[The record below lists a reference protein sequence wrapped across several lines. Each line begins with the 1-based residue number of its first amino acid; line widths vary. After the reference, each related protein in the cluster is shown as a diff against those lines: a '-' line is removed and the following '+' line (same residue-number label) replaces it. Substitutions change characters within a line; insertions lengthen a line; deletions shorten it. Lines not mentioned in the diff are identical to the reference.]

1 MPAKSVKELDTEW
14 KRLNAQRIELEKLVK
29 AKQAAGD
36 KLGEILSLNTKARN
50 KRVICVSL
58 FFCPSYL
65 LLVAYLLYVSA
76 GRERAR
82 KEMNSRCG
90 FIP

>member
-36 KLGEILSLNTKARN
+36 KLGVKVFSKRN
-50 KRVICVSL
+50 SK
-58 FFCPSYL
+58 PQHK
-65 LLVAYLLYVSA
+65 
-76 GRERAR
+76 G
-82 KEMNSRCG
+82 
-90 FIP
+90 PQ